1 MLKIDSNKTKIS
13 WWDIDDLVKELCD
26 KIIKDFPN
34 IDSICGVP
42 RGGLIP
48 AVLISHRLSLPYTDI
63 VGRNT
68 LVVDDICDSGITL
81 KESPGV
87 YHAVLH
93 HKPHTSCFTPDLY
106 AELHE
111 GDDWL
116 IYPWEMD
123 DSTPMQDYLNIKT
136 K

>member
-1 MLKIDSNKTKIS
+1 MLKIDANKTKIS
-13 WWDIDDLVKELCD
+13 WWDVDDLVKELCD

-81 KESPGV
+81 KESPGA

-106 AELHE
+106 AELHK

-123 DSTPMQDYLNIKT
+123 DSISMQDYLNNKL
-136 K
+136 

>member
-1 MLKIDSNKTKIS
+1 MLKIDDNKIKIS
-13 WWDIDDLVKELCD
+13 WWDVDDLVKGLCD
-26 KIIKDFPN
+26 KIIKDLP
-34 IDSICGVP
+34 
-42 RGGLIP
+42 GGLIP
-48 AVLISHRLSLPYTDI
+48 AVLISHRLSLPYTDM

-68 LVVDDICDSGITL
+68 LVIDDICDSGITL
-81 KESPGV
+81 KESPGA

-123 DSTPMQDYLNIKT
+123 DSISMQDYLNNKL
-136 K
+136 